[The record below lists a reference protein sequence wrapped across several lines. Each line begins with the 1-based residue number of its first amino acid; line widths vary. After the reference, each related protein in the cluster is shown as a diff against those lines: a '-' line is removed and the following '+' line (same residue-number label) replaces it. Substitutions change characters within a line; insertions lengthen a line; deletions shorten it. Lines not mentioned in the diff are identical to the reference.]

1 MNIIIREEKGDDFI
15 FIAANILAASIDGFV
30 SGFAI
35 AATGAKFSC
44 KDFLKAFRVIFLCCT
59 LSAYTGKYLTEIY
72 AGKYLDYFGISIIF
86 YLSFRAFSDAGEDI
100 QPSHSLY
107 AVAFSVAADAAAVCI
122 YLAISGADILSVS
135 FFSALAHS
143 LLMALGV
150 KISAVVTKEKRK
162 KATAYFSSRVF
173 FIMAVYKLSGI

>member
-1 MNIIIREEKGDDFI
+1 M
-15 FIAANILAASIDGFV
+15 
-30 SGFAI
+30 
-35 AATGAKFSC
+35 
-44 KDFLKAFRVIFLCCT
+44 
-59 LSAYTGKYLTEIY
+59 
-72 AGKYLDYFGISIIF
+72 F